1 MSMTDSAHKKVL
13 VMAGGTGG
21 HIFPGLAVA
30 DYLKAKGWQV
40 RWLGTPGRMEA
51 TLVPEHGYD
60 IDFIDVVG
68 VRGNGIK
75 RLLMAPFM
83 VIKSIRQASKVID
96 EFKPDVVVGFG
107 GFASGPG
114 GIAAWLKRVPMVLH
128 EQNAI
133 AGVTN
138 SILAYF
144 AKSVLMAFPNT
155 FEPKHK
161 ARLVGN
167 PVRAEIAQ
175 LAAELTGK
183 KVKEQDNNAHKINIL
198 VVGGSLGA
206 KVFNDDLPAILAG
219 TELQWQLNIW
229 HQTGKSRSND
239 DIAAKVEKNYRDSG
253 FTELKVT
260 EFIADMAKAY
270 QWADLVICR
279 AGALTVCEVAAAGK
293 AAVFVPF
300 PHAVDDHQTLNAKWL
315 ADEHGAII
323 VQQRDLHQPAVLGEL
338 TELLSSENEIIKM
351 GEKAQSIAIIDAT
364 EQVAHCCIEHAEQKG
379 LANKKMTDVK

>member
-1 MSMTDSAHKKVL
+1 MIMAKRVL

-30 DYLKAKGWQV
+30 DNLKAQGWQV

-83 VIKSIRQASKVID
+83 VMKSIAHASKVIE
-96 EFKPDVVVGFG
+96 EFKPDVVIGFG

-114 GIAAWLKRVPMVLH
+114 GIAAWLKRVPLVLH
-128 EQNAI
+128 EQNAV

-138 SILAYF
+138 RILAYF
-144 AKSVLMAFPNT
+144 AKTVLMAFPNT
-155 FEPKHK
+155 FESKHK
-161 ARLVGN
+161 ARVVGN
-167 PVRAEIAQ
+167 PVRPEIANLGGKLTDEQ
-175 LAAELTGK
+175 RLVKSAE
-183 KVKEQDNNAHKINIL
+183 NAHKLNIL

-219 TELQWQLNIW
+219 TELQWQLSIW

-239 DIAAKVEKNYRDSG
+239 DVVAMVEKQYRESG

-260 EFIADMAKAY
+260 EFIADMADAY

-315 ADEHGAII
+315 ADVKGAII
-323 VQQRDLHQPAVLGEL
+323 VQQSNLHQPAVLGEL
-338 TELLSSENEIIKM
+338 TELLASERDILQM
-351 GEKAQSIAIIDAT
+351 GKKAHDIAIIDAT
-364 EQVAHCCIEHAEQKG
+364 EQVANCCIE
-379 LANKKMTDVK
+379 LAKP

>member
-1 MSMTDSAHKKVL
+1 MSKRVL

-30 DYLKAKGWQV
+30 DYLKARDFQV

-144 AKSVLMAFPNT
+144 AKTVLMAFPNT
-155 FEPKHK
+155 FERRHK
-161 ARLVGN
+161 AQVVGN
-167 PVRAEIAQ
+167 PVRPDIAA
-175 LAAELTGK
+175 LATNKTE
-183 KVKEQDNNAHKINIL
+183 VKTTDGAHKLNVL

-206 KVFNDDLPAILAG
+206 KVFNEDLPAILAG
-219 TELQWQLNIW
+219 TELQWQISIW
-229 HQTGKSRSND
+229 HQTGKSRSDD
-239 DIAAKVEKNYRDSG
+239 DIAAVVEKSYRDSG

-260 EFIADMAKAY
+260 EFIADMADAY

-279 AGALTVCEVAAAGK
+279 AGALTVSEVAAAGK

-315 ADEHGAII
+315 ADEQGAII
-323 VQQRDLHQPAVLGEL
+323 VQQSDLHQPAVLAQL
-338 TELLSSENEIIKM
+338 TELLASEQQIMQM

-364 EQVAHCCIEHAEQKG
+364 EQVANCCIE
-379 LANKKMTDVK
+379 LANRR